1 MSCPWFELG
10 GDAASAALRS
20 AAPAILRGF
29 PPPADVNFSAS
40 GSLRVDVSPAEHA
53 NIPLKLPNASLVR
66 PAERQLP
73 LEALIAL
80 LRDPQRP
87 YNAYSR
93 YLALTALPDAVRA
106 QLPLDRLFAL
116 AGERVTAANVWLGDG
131 GMRSDVH
138 FDGPDNLLLQLAG
151 TKRVLLLP
159 PAAAL
164 ELGYAPLHE
173 RRWVFDETAG
183 TFAGT
188 RSTGAIIENHATA
201 FSAFGPPAS
210 DRTRAMAVECELRP
224 GSALFVPALWSH
236 AVASTPA
243 AAHEPPSALDG
254 LNLAVNLWYIRGME
268 SFEAAIAAAPRWAA
282 AHFARGK
289 GLQQLDR
296 RAEARAA
303 YEVAAALRP
312 SYFDAV
318 VNLGSTLEAVGA
330 VGEAEARYRGARR
343 LRPTDPRPLHNLGI
357 VLRRLRRPDE
367 AAASFGAALALGP
380 TFGAAHMALG
390 NSRAEQARMSE
401 ACGHFARAVSLT
413 PRDAR
418 PYTSL
423 GRALRADGRA
433 AEAEAV
439 LEAARRIGR
448 RAS

>member
-1 MSCPWFELG
+1 MACPSFEIG

-138 FDGPDNLLLQLAG
+138 
-151 TKRVLLLP
+151 
-159 PAAAL
+159 
-164 ELGYAPLHE
+164 
-173 RRWVFDETAG
+173 
-183 TFAGT
+183 
-188 RSTGAIIENHATA
+188 S
-201 FSAFGPPAS
+201 
-210 DRTRAMAVECELRP
+210 
-224 GSALFVPALWSH
+224 
-236 AVASTPA
+236 
-243 AAHEPPSALDG
+243 
-254 LNLAVNLWYIRGME
+254 
-268 SFEAAIAAAPRWAA
+268 
-282 AHFARGK
+282 
-289 GLQQLDR
+289 
-296 RAEARAA
+296 
-303 YEVAAALRP
+303 
-312 SYFDAV
+312 
-318 VNLGSTLEAVGA
+318 
-330 VGEAEARYRGARR
+330 
-343 LRPTDPRPLHNLGI
+343 
-357 VLRRLRRPDE
+357 
-367 AAASFGAALALGP
+367 
-380 TFGAAHMALG
+380 LG
-390 NSRAEQARMSE
+390 NSCAEQGRMKE
-401 ACGHFARAVSLT
+401 ACGHFARAMSLT

-439 LEAARRIGR
+439 LEAARRLGR